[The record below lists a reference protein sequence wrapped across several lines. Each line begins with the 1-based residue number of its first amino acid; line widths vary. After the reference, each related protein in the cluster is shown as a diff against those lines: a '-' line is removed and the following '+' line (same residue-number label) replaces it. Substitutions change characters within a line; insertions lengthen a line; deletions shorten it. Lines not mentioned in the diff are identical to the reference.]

1 MTRPQAARM
10 TMTIFSVAM
19 LLLCILVHNGI
30 YQAFSSNPIF
40 NTGIL
45 ITLLLGMVAAY
56 RQIGRIDSSVKWIHG
71 FKGSQGAPSEPPFLL
86 VPIASVLQK
95 NDSMPYIG
103 ATSLRAMLDGV
114 FTRVDESRDLS
125 RYLMNVLIL
134 LGLLGTFWGLL
145 QTVGGIGSVIGSL
158 SLGEGDLKLVF
169 DRFKDGLQKPL
180 VGMGISFSASLFGL
194 ASSLVL
200 GFLDLQTG
208 RAQNVFCC
216 ELEEW
221 LGRRSAISESTF
233 SHTAPPASYQEA
245 IVVTLTEQLER
256 LQRTMR
262 QQFDLQSVEQGNI
275 RALSE
280 TIFALSDNLKSHN
293 VLLAK
298 LTQLQNETTPALVQL
313 TDVVQR
319 SNAAHVE
326 EHVRN
331 VDLSLRDIALQ
342 LAQSASNHTSELR
355 DELRIIARLLASD
368 TTKDS
373 STQVN

>member
-19 LLLCILVHNGI
+19 LLLCIWVHNGI

-45 ITLLLGMVAAY
+45 VTLLLGMVAAY

-262 QQFDLQSVEQGNI
+262 QQFDLQSAEQGNI

-280 TIFALSDNLKSHN
+280 TVFALSDNLKSHN

-298 LTQLQNETTPALVQL
+298 LTQLQNETTPAIAQL

-342 LAQSASNHTSELR
+342 LAQSSSNHTSELR

>member
-1 MTRPQAARM
+1 
-10 TMTIFSVAM
+10 
-19 LLLCILVHNGI
+19 
-30 YQAFSSNPIF
+30 
-40 NTGIL
+40 
-45 ITLLLGMVAAY
+45 
-56 RQIGRIDSSVKWIHG
+56 
-71 FKGSQGAPSEPPFLL
+71 
-86 VPIASVLQK
+86 
-95 NDSMPYIG
+95 MPYIG

-145 QTVGGIGSVIGSL
+145 QTVGGIGSVIGGL

-280 TIFALSDNLKSHN
+280 TVFALSDNLKSHN

-298 LTQLQNETTPALVQL
+298 LTQLQNETTPAIAQL

-326 EHVRN
+326 EHVRS

>member
-19 LLLCILVHNGI
+19 LLLCIWVHNGI

-45 ITLLLGMVAAY
+45 VTLLLGMVAAY

-145 QTVGGIGSVIGSL
+145 QTVGGIGSVIGGL

-262 QQFDLQSVEQGNI
+262 QQFDLQSAEQGNI

-280 TIFALSDNLKSHN
+280 TVFALSDNLKSRN

-298 LTQLQNETTPALVQL
+298 LTQLQNETTPAIAQL

-342 LAQSASNHTSELR
+342 LAQSSSNHTSELR

>member
-10 TMTIFSVAM
+10 TMTIFSVMM
-19 LLLCILVHNGI
+19 LLLCIFVHNGI

-45 ITLLLGMVAAY
+45 VTLLLGMVAAY

-145 QTVGGIGSVIGSL
+145 QTVGGIGSVIGGL

-280 TIFALSDNLKSHN
+280 TVFALSDNLKSHN

-342 LAQSASNHTSELR
+342 FAQSASNHTSELR

>member
-45 ITLLLGMVAAY
+45 VTLLLGMVAAY

-145 QTVGGIGSVIGSL
+145 QTVGGIGSVIGGL

-280 TIFALSDNLKSHN
+280 TVFALSDNLKSHN

-298 LTQLQNETTPALVQL
+298 LTQLQNETTPAIAQL

-342 LAQSASNHTSELR
+342 LAQSSSNHTSELR

>member
-280 TIFALSDNLKSHN
+280 TVFALSDNLKSHN

-298 LTQLQNETTPALVQL
+298 LTQLQNETTPAIAQL

-342 LAQSASNHTSELR
+342 LAQSSSNHTSELR

>member
-1 MTRPQAARM
+1 
-10 TMTIFSVAM
+10 
-19 LLLCILVHNGI
+19 
-30 YQAFSSNPIF
+30 
-40 NTGIL
+40 
-45 ITLLLGMVAAY
+45 
-56 RQIGRIDSSVKWIHG
+56 
-71 FKGSQGAPSEPPFLL
+71 
-86 VPIASVLQK
+86 
-95 NDSMPYIG
+95 
-103 ATSLRAMLDGV
+103 
-114 FTRVDESRDLS
+114 
-125 RYLMNVLIL
+125 VLIL

-326 EHVRN
+326 EHVRS
-331 VDLSLRDIALQ
+331 VDLSLKDIALQ

>member
-10 TMTIFSVAM
+10 TMTIFSVMM
-19 LLLCILVHNGI
+19 LLLCIFVHNGI

-145 QTVGGIGSVIGSL
+145 QTVGGIGSVIGGL
-158 SLGEGDLKLVF
+158 SLGEG
-169 DRFKDGLQKPL
+169 
-180 VGMGISFSASLFGL
+180 
-194 ASSLVL
+194 
-200 GFLDLQTG
+200 
-208 RAQNVFCC
+208 
-216 ELEEW
+216 
-221 LGRRSAISESTF
+221 
-233 SHTAPPASYQEA
+233 
-245 IVVTLTEQLER
+245 
-256 LQRTMR
+256 
-262 QQFDLQSVEQGNI
+262 
-275 RALSE
+275 
-280 TIFALSDNLKSHN
+280 
-293 VLLAK
+293 
-298 LTQLQNETTPALVQL
+298 
-313 TDVVQR
+313 
-319 SNAAHVE
+319 
-326 EHVRN
+326 
-331 VDLSLRDIALQ
+331 LSLI
-342 LAQSASNHTSELR
+342 H
-355 DELRIIARLLASD
+355 I
-368 TTKDS
+368 
-373 STQVN
+373 

>member
-45 ITLLLGMVAAY
+45 VTLLLGMVAAY

-280 TIFALSDNLKSHN
+280 TVFALSDNLKSHN

-298 LTQLQNETTPALVQL
+298 LTQLQNETTPALLQL

-342 LAQSASNHTSELR
+342 LAQSSSNHTSELR